1 MASKPA
7 PLGRVLRSPSTR
19 YEHRLVTN
27 AQWGATKLKLPSA
40 PKLSG
45 PSVPIPPMESK
56 PTRDDRLAQLEAVL
70 FLANEPLSLRK
81 IAQFARLAD
90 ATEARTLT
98 RRLNQCYDQRGYAF
112 RVEEVA
118 GGFQL
123 LSRRQFGGWLRRLHQ
138 SIVETRLSSP
148 ALETMAVIAYR
159 QPVLRAT
166 IESIRGV
173 QCGEMLRQL
182 MERDLVKIVGSSDE
196 LGRPFLY
203 GTTKR
208 FLQVFGLR
216 HLDDLPRAE
225 YLRASGPVPLAN
237 IDSPLEPVTDVQP
250 NTHCHPESLR
260 SLT

>member
-1 MASKPA
+1 MASKSA
-7 PLGRVLRSPSTR
+7 PLGRTLRSPSTCCDR
-19 YEHRLVTN
+19 EWASR
-27 AQWGATKLKLPSA
+27 APWEATRPKLPPA

-56 PTRDDRLAQLEAVL
+56 PTHDDRLAQLESVL

-90 ATEARTLT
+90 ATEARTLI
-98 RRLNQCYDQRGYAF
+98 RRLNQCYDLSGYAF

-123 LSRRQFGGWLRRLHQ
+123 LTRRQFGGWLRRLHQ
-138 SIVETRLSSP
+138 SVVETRLSSP

-182 MERDLVKIVGSSDE
+182 MERDLVKIVGRSDE

-216 HLDDLPRAE
+216 RLDDLPRAE
-225 YLRASGPVPLAN
+225 YLRASGPVPLAQ
-237 IDSPLEPVTDVQP
+237 IDPPPEPVTDALSD
-250 NTHCHPESLR
+250 THCHPE
-260 SLT
+260 